1 MKQIPGSW
9 ANEGLKHYFQ
19 IWTEDLEPVQPILD
33 FAKSRKATKAETV
46 SAVEQYLRAWV
57 TAQYEGIVKRIA
69 GLSPEEHY
77 YAYFV
82 AELQK
87 VDYGRLAEDIVSRR
101 MKPAVSEKTWGF
113 WCFKRWL
120 DIAPDGWPM
129 SDAVGMVR
137 DGIAQGVPKEQIL
150 LWVQRYYYRF
160 LYGDAG
166 DMTSLRQTIKDLG
179 AEGVPVDLI
188 GGMRQMASS
197 TDLAAIAEDTYEY
210 AVSRPVKQASRKAAS
225 RSKAS
230 SSKKPSKVATSKKP
244 SAKTPKK
251 ASSGKKVM
259 R

>member
-19 IWTEDLEPVQPILD
+19 IWSEDLEPVQPILD
-33 FAKSRKATKAETV
+33 FAKSRKATKAETA

-57 TAQYEGIVKRIA
+57 TAQYEGIVGRIA

-87 VDYGRLAEDIVSRR
+87 VDYGKLAEDIVSRR
-101 MKPAVSEKTWGF
+101 MKPAVRTETWGF

-137 DGIAQGVPKEQIL
+137 DGIAQDVPKEQIL
-150 LWVQRYYYRF
+150 RRVEGYYHRF
-160 LYGDAG
+160 LYGSDG
-166 DMTSLRQTIKDLG
+166 EMTSLRQTIMDLRTD
-179 AEGVPVDLI
+179 GVPVALI
-188 GGMRQMASS
+188 GRMRQLAASM
-197 TDLAAIAEDTYEY
+197 DLAAIAEDTYEY
-210 AVSRPVKQASRKAAS
+210 AVSRPVKQASRKTAS
-225 RSKAS
+225 RSKES

-251 ASSGKKVM
+251 ASSGKKVK